1 MPSRSFTT
9 DVFVSNWTDIITISL
24 HNYKNIS
31 FTKEKVKKVTFRAL
45 IHAQTALPPH
55 IEAQSDT
62 FLQSLF
68 STVFP
73 QQETP
78 TTKILLAKF
87 SLTGL
92 FNRKRKPL

>member
-1 MPSRSFTT
+1 M
-9 DVFVSNWTDIITISL
+9 SL
-24 HNYKNIS
+24 CQIGQILLLYLCKFIKIFLS
-31 FTKEKVKKVTFRAL
+31 TKEKVKKVTFRAL

-92 FNRKRKPL
+92 FNRNRKPL

>member
-1 MPSRSFTT
+1 MSLCQIGQILLLYFRK
-9 DVFVSNWTDIITISL
+9 IIKIFLS
-24 HNYKNIS
+24 
-31 FTKEKVKKVTFRAL
+31 TKEKVKKVTFRAL
-45 IHAQTALPPH
+45 IHAQTTLPPH

-78 TTKILLAKF
+78 PAKILLAKF